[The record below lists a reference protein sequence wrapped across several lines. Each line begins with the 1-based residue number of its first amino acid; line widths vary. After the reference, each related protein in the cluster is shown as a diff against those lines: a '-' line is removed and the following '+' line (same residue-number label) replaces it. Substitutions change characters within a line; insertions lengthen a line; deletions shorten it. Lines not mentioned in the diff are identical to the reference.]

1 MDKCT
6 AVKAALCIMAVIAST
21 SSFAERLWLNTRPAG
36 GVCLGRGE
44 LSGAP
49 LRATAPGIPDDLD
62 SPPGNGSLPA
72 DKAGP
77 EGKAPPS
84 QIKLDIILGLQGI
97 EWVILGDHSGGSMQV
112 RTLRRRYSSS
122 RSP

>member
-1 MDKCT
+1 MDKFT

-21 SSFAERLWLNTRPAG
+21 SAFAERLWLNTRPAG
-36 GVCLGRGE
+36 DVCLSRGE
-44 LSGAP
+44 LSDAP

-62 SPPGNGSLPA
+62 SPSGNGSLPA

-84 QIKLDIILGLQGI
+84 QIKLDIILT
-97 EWVILGDHSGGSMQV
+97 M
-112 RTLRRRYSSS
+112 RRPRIAAG
-122 RSP
+122 RHRAHRGCR

>member
-1 MDKCT
+1 MDKFT

-21 SSFAERLWLNTRPAG
+21 SAFAERLWLNTRPAG
-36 GVCLGRGE
+36 DVCLSRGE
-44 LSGAP
+44 LSVAP
-49 LRATAPGIPDDLD
+49 LRATAPGIPGDLD

-84 QIKLDIILGLQGI
+84 QIKLDIILT
-97 EWVILGDHSGGSMQV
+97 M
-112 RTLRRRYSSS
+112 RRPRIAAG
-122 RSP
+122 RHRAHHGCR

>member
-1 MDKCT
+1 MDKFT
-6 AVKAALCIMAVIAST
+6 GVKGALCIRAVIASP
-21 SSFAERLWLNTRPAG
+21 SAFAERLWLNTRPAG
-36 GVCLGRGE
+36 DVCLGRGE

-84 QIKLDIILGLQGI
+84 QIKLVIILGLQGI
-97 EWVILGDHSGGSMQV
+97 ELVILVDHSGGSIQV
-112 RTLRRRYSSS
+112 CTLRRIYS
-122 RSP
+122 